1 MRQDVTDQAG
11 GLTLFREKAT
21 RSAASRSFGSVTVVV
36 PPSGLVTLTV
46 GILALLML
54 GFVAWYVE
62 IPQRAR
68 AVGVLMPPDGL
79 LDVVA
84 SAPGRVVKIS
94 VAEGQSVK
102 AGDSL
107 LNITTDRQQLVL
119 LQLQS
124 LRTEIALL
132 GEAQV
137 RQVALDHSRSL
148 ALDEH
153 LDSINRQLD
162 VAQDEY
168 ELHRHQVALLERR
181 LMRRQG
187 LASNGNLSADLLD
200 QEHTSMLQARARG
213 TAMRRVMLE
222 YEQDAAAILR
232 ARSEALHESERQ
244 QILHDLDH
252 RRLQR
257 QIDEH
262 EYLIDQVIKAP
273 EAGAVARI
281 SVRPGAAVRAGDTL
295 VKIYRPNQ
303 GLEAWLYLPS
313 ASAGFLRAGQ
323 VVQLR
328 LDAYPYQLFGTSTA
342 VVTSISSTAIVPTEI
357 RVPLALTGPVFEVRA
372 RLDDTHINAFNAIWP
387 LAPGTSFQADLV
399 QRRYRLYEWLL
410 RAVVTG
416 SGEPR
421 A

>member
-1 MRQDVTDQAG
+1 MRQDVTDQAR
-11 GLTLFREKAT
+11 GLTLFRKQAT
-21 RSAASRSFGSVTVVV
+21 RSAGYRLFGSVTVVV
-36 PPSGLVTLTV
+36 PPSGFVTLAV
-46 GILALLML
+46 GILALLAL

-68 AVGVLMPPDGL
+68 AVGVLMPPGGL

-84 SAPGRVVKIS
+84 NAPGRVAKIH
-94 VAEGQSVK
+94 VAEGQSVN

-124 LRTEIALL
+124 LRAEIALL
-132 GEAQV
+132 GEAQA
-137 RQVALDHSRSL
+137 RQVALDHSHSL
-148 ALDEH
+148 ALDEQ
-153 LDSINRQLD
+153 LDSVSRQLD
-162 VAQDEY
+162 VAQSEY
-168 ELHRHQVALLERR
+168 ELHRHQVELLERR

-200 QEHTSMLQARARG
+200 QEHTSLLQARASG
-213 TAMRRVMLE
+213 AAMQRTILE
-222 YEQDAAAILR
+222 YEQGVGAILR
-232 ARSEALHESERQ
+232 ARDAALHESGRQ
-244 QILHDLDH
+244 QTLHDLEH

-273 EAGAVARI
+273 EAGAVARV
-281 SVRPGAAVRAGDTL
+281 SVRPGAAVQAGDPL

-303 GLEAWLYLPS
+303 GLEAWLYLSS
-313 ASAGFLRAGQ
+313 ANAGFLQPGQ

-342 VVTSISSTAIVPTEI
+342 VVTSVSSIAIVPMEI
-357 RVPLALTGPVFEVRA
+357 SVPLALTGPVFEVRA
-372 RLDDTHINAFNAIWP
+372 KLDDTHIKAFNTVWP

-399 QRRYRLYEWLL
+399 QRRYKLYQWLL
-410 RAVVTG
+410 RAVVSG
-416 SGEPR
+416 SGDQR